1 MRKTFVAGAVL
12 LGVAVGAGLGWS
24 CSVLLRPPEGL
35 PASKTFDV
43 ITVDRGTVERSL
55 QLTASA
61 TWTGGAPVTNSA
73 TGMLTEQHVRDGA
86 MVGVGSTLY
95 SVDLVPVVAMKGDIP
110 PFRDLKPGQTG
121 KDVAQLQR
129 FLLDVGVRESRASG
143 RFDDST
149 RVQVTKWQR
158 AAGLPVTG
166 TVPRASFVVVPRLPG
181 ALAWTQEGA
190 VGLRVAE
197 GVKVARILPPQPSFA
212 MELSRS
218 QRALVRPGMEVVLRK
233 EDVTWRATVRS
244 TGGVDHS
251 GATRVFLG
259 PPKGRSSICAPRCS
273 LVSTSRAQSVEA
285 TVLVTP
291 ARTGTVVPT
300 AALAVDAEGGT
311 ALIDPAGRAIAVR
324 VVASA
329 SGKAIVSGIEVGQ
342 RVRVPGR

>member
-1 MRKTFVAGAVL
+1 VRKTFVGGAVL

-24 CSVLLRPPEGL
+24 GSVLLGPPERL
-35 PASKTFDV
+35 PASRTFDV
-43 ITVDRGTVERSL
+43 IKVDRGTVERSVHL
-55 QLTASA
+55 SASA
-61 TWTGGAPVTNSA
+61 TWAGGAPVTNSA
-73 TGMLTEQHVRDGA
+73 AGMLTEQHVRDGA
-86 MVGVGSTLY
+86 TVGVGSTVY
-95 SVDLVPVVAMKGDIP
+95 SVDLLPVVAMEGNIP
-110 PFRDLKPGQTG
+110 LFRDLKPGQTG

-129 FLLDVGVRESRASG
+129 FLVAVGLRESRASG

-149 RVQVTKWQR
+149 LVQVRKWQR

-166 TVPRASFVVVPRLPG
+166 AVPMASFVVVPHLPG

-190 VGLRVAE
+190 VGLRVAQ
-197 GVKVARILPPQPSFA
+197 GVRVARMLPPQPSFA
-212 MELSRS
+212 MQLSQS
-218 QRALVRPGMEVVLRK
+218 QRTLVRPGMEVVLRT

-244 TGGVDHS
+244 TGGVDES
-251 GATRVFLG
+251 GATRAFLG

-273 LVSTSRAQSVEA
+273 VVSTSRAQSVEA

-291 ARTGTVVPT
+291 ARTGSVVPT

-311 ALIDPAGRAIAVR
+311 AVIDPAGRAIAVS

-329 SGKAIVSGIEVGQ
+329 SGRAIVSGVEVGQ